1 MSAFLDRHG
10 LFNGEEE
17 NEIIMTYVNPLSKY
31 DSSGLFSVG

>member
-17 NEIIMTYVNPLSKY
+17 NEIIMPSLNPVSKY
-31 DSSGLFSVG
+31 DSSGLFFVG